1 MTSFSCSYFLQSST
15 SLSDT
20 TWITFNKMFWLDL
33 TSSSQKFS
41 VKLVLPNQIDF
52 YLNWRDFKRKHGKG
66 HYDFY
71 VATKIFPSGVN
82 ELAGKN
88 YDFCHSNWHFGSTNV
103 VNTRMLMD
111 DIAFFRYV
119 LVILLVSFGF
129 FWILLDMC

>member
-1 MTSFSCSYFLQSST
+1 M
-15 SLSDT
+15 
-20 TWITFNKMFWLDL
+20 
-33 TSSSQKFS
+33 
-41 VKLVLPNQIDF
+41 KLVLPNQIDF

-129 FWILLDMC
+129 FWFLLDSFGFFWMCVRDSFLQICYLLNVSLEQMFWPLLLLSSLCNCG